1 MDLHSKPVNAVRF
14 MRQQRVR
21 LSQRLAKMTPSEIL
35 EFFSE
40 CKKKEGVRPKG

>member
-1 MDLHSKPVNAVRF
+1 MDSHSKPVNAVRF
-14 MRQQRVR
+14 MRQQRER
-21 LSQRLAKMTPSEIL
+21 LSQRLAKMTPAEVL